1 MGVPTVVS
9 AAAIVYDTVDVMTE
23 TLKKNSGT
31 KETGRYMESLVPEE
45 QYLLIR
51 ELLAPEFGNLYVT
64 PPDIDERI
72 ENLSYTISESI
83 HKALF
88 SHKI

>member
-1 MGVPTVVS
+1 
-9 AAAIVYDTVDVMTE
+9 
-23 TLKKNSGT
+23 
-31 KETGRYMESLVPEE
+31 MESLVPEE